1 MRLKGKV
8 ALITGAS
15 SGIGKAIAERFAEEG
30 ASLALV
36 ARRAAPLRALS
47 LALKPA
53 RALAFPLDVGEE
65 AAVGTLMEEV
75 ARRLGGLQVLVNA
88 AGGPLFK
95 RLDRMSLSEW
105 ETLMAAHLRGLFL
118 CCRAALPHLVQQGG
132 DIINISS
139 AAALM
144 GYPKSSAYS
153 AAKAGVLG
161 FTKALAAELKPKGV
175 RVTALSLG
183 SVDTP
188 FFDRAPKP
196 LPREKMLRPRE
207 VAELAL
213 FIVSQPRGVEIDELR
228 VMPGWR

>member
-1 MRLKGKV
+1 MKLKGKV

-53 RALAFPLDVGEE
+53 RTLAFPLDVSDEV
-65 AAVGTLMEEV
+65 AVGTLVEE
-75 ARRLGGLQVLVNA
+75 ATRRLGGLHILVNA

-95 RLDRMSLSEW
+95 RLDSMSLTEW
-105 ETLMAAHLRGLFL
+105 ETLMAVHLRGLFL
-118 CCRAALPHLVQQGG
+118 CCRAALPYLTRQGG
-132 DIINISS
+132 DIVNISS
-139 AAALM
+139 AAALR
-144 GYPKSSAYS
+144 GYPRSSAYS

-161 FTKALAAELKPKGV
+161 FSKALAAELKPRGV

-196 LPREKMLRPRE
+196 LPRDKMLRPEE

-213 FIVSQPRGVEIDELR
+213 FIVSQPRGVEIEELKAL
-228 VMPGWR
+228 PGWR